1 MAGNVSSPG
10 ASVTS
15 RVLSVL
21 GCFDARHPTLRLAEI
36 ARGAGLPMSTAH
48 RLVGELVAW
57 GALSRLDDGSY
68 AIGRRLWRLGL
79 LAPASSSLREA
90 ASPFLHDIHAAT
102 RATVHLGVRDGI
114 TVLYL
119 ERLSGSVSV
128 PVVSRVG
135 SRLPLHATGVGKV
148 LLAYAPAEVQTAAFA
163 RLERIT
169 PYTITQPR
177 LLHHQLTRVRD
188 EGFAATQE
196 EMSLGACSVAVPVRD
211 PEQEVVAALGIVV
224 PSLARHRPRLI
235 ASLQVAAAGVERT
248 LQSVRDDR

>member
-10 ASVTS
+10 TSVTS

-21 GCFDARHPTLRLAEI
+21 GCFDARHPTLRLSEI
-36 ARGAGLPMSTAH
+36 ARGSDLPLSTAH
-48 RLVGELVAW
+48 RLVGELAAW

-79 LAPASSSLREA
+79 LAPASSTLREA
-90 ASPFLHDIHAAT
+90 AAPFLHDIHAAT

-177 LLHHQLTRVRD
+177 LLLQQLTRVRED
-188 EGFAATQE
+188 GFAATQE
-196 EMSLGACSVAVPVRD
+196 EMSLGACSVAVPVRG
-211 PEQEVVAALGIVV
+211 PGPEVVAALGIVV
-224 PSLARHRPRLI
+224 PSLARHRPRLV

-248 LQSVRDDR
+248 LQSVRDET

>member
-10 ASVTS
+10 TSVTS

-21 GCFDARHPTLRLAEI
+21 GCFDARHPTLRLSEI
-36 ARGAGLPMSTAH
+36 ARGSDLPLSTAH
-48 RLVGELVAW
+48 RLVGELVTW

-79 LAPASSSLREA
+79 LAPASSTLREA
-90 ASPFLHDIHAAT
+90 AAPFLHDIHAAT

-148 LLAYAPAEVQTAAFA
+148 LLAYAPAEVQTAATPSTSPSGTGSAPSTSSGSPGASRCPSSA
-163 RLERIT
+163 RWAAACRCTRPASARCCSRT
-169 PYTITQPR
+169 P
-177 LLHHQLTRVRD
+177 
-188 EGFAATQE
+188 
-196 EMSLGACSVAVPVRD
+196 
-211 PEQEVVAALGIVV
+211 
-224 PSLARHRPRLI
+224 RPRC
-235 ASLQVAAAGVERT
+235 R
-248 LQSVRDDR
+248 RRH

>member
-10 ASVTS
+10 PSVTS
-15 RVLSVL
+15 RVLSIL
-21 GCFDARHPTLRLAEI
+21 GCFDARHPTLRLTEI
-36 ARGAGLPMSTAH
+36 ARRAELPAPTAH
-48 RLVGELVAW
+48 RLIAELVAW
-57 GALSRLDDGSY
+57 GALSRLDDGRY

-79 LAPASSSLREA
+79 LAPASSTLRDA
-90 ASPFLHDIHAAT
+90 ASPFLHDLHAAT

-148 LLAYAPAEVQTAAFA
+148 LLAYAPPEIQTAAFA

-169 PYTITQPR
+169 PYTVTQARP
-177 LLHHQLTRVRD
+177 LHHQLHRVRE
-188 EGFAATQE
+188 EGFASTQE

-211 PEQEVVAALGIVV
+211 PQQEVVAALGIVV
-224 PSLARHRPRLI
+224 PSLARHRPRLV
-235 ASLQVAAAGVERT
+235 ASLRVAAAGVERT
-248 LQSVRDDR
+248 LQSVRDEH